1 MPTVRRCGRCARALD
16 RREDAHRDGERARA
30 RSPTSS
36 RETPW
41 SPSTARWGRGE
52 VCRRV
57 ATFRRP
63 PSRWRLWLRFNPLL
77 AIGATRFACS
87 KTAVDSAAR
96 RTARA
101 LDAPRL
107 ASGVARLIRVVA
119 RSNPSDPRASL
130 RASARLARAR
140 RARATEIAARAFRAT
155 PARLVAVASEAPREP
170 PPLAND
176 ERILHHRPRARKYGW
191 GVPRLAL
198 LTLFAF
204 EVVPRRFLAASSPDA
219 AAAESLALAPYL
231 ASMRWLGHAY
241 MGSIGAGVN
250 VQVLGFLGN
259 LAMLLLAAAACV
271 WDVSHDYS
279 ILVYLVK
286 TFSGDQLAGKLDTPE
301 WKLVLLFTF
310 GLFGPALWFAAGS
323 NAAASDAARPYL
335 RVLPFSS

>member
-1 MPTVRRCGRCARALD
+1 M
-16 RREDAHRDGERARA
+16 
-30 RSPTSS
+30 
-36 RETPW
+36 
-41 SPSTARWGRGE
+41 
-52 VCRRV
+52 
-57 ATFRRP
+57 
-63 PSRWRLWLRFNPLL
+63 
-77 AIGATRFACS
+77 
-87 KTAVDSAAR
+87 
-96 RTARA
+96 
-101 LDAPRL
+101 
-107 ASGVARLIRVVA
+107 SGYFTT
-119 RSNPSDPRASL
+119 D
-130 RASARLARAR
+130 
-140 RARATEIAARAFRAT
+140 
-155 PARLVAVASEAPREP
+155 
-170 PPLAND
+170 
-176 ERILHHRPRARKYGW
+176 RARKYGW

-219 AAAESLALAPYL
+219 DAAESLALAPYL

-323 NAAASDAARPYL
+323 NLSL
-335 RVLPFSS
+335 IHI

>member
-1 MPTVRRCGRCARALD
+1 MDRARGARRHLTDGRPPRRSEASMPTVRRCGRCARA
-16 RREDAHRDGERARA
+16 RPARTRIGTANARA

-119 RSNPSDPRASL
+119 RSNPSDPGASP
-130 RASARLARAR
+130 RASARLSRAR

-176 ERILHHRPRARKYGW
+176 ERILHHRPRA
-191 GVPRLAL
+191 
-198 LTLFAF
+198 
-204 EVVPRRFLAASSPDA
+204 
-219 AAAESLALAPYL
+219 
-231 ASMRWLGHAY
+231 
-241 MGSIGAGVN
+241 
-250 VQVLGFLGN
+250 
-259 LAMLLLAAAACV
+259 
-271 WDVSHDYS
+271 
-279 ILVYLVK
+279 
-286 TFSGDQLAGKLDTPE
+286 
-301 WKLVLLFTF
+301 
-310 GLFGPALWFAAGS
+310 
-323 NAAASDAARPYL
+323 
-335 RVLPFSS
+335 

>member
-1 MPTVRRCGRCARALD
+1 M
-16 RREDAHRDGERARA
+16 
-30 RSPTSS
+30 
-36 RETPW
+36 
-41 SPSTARWGRGE
+41 
-52 VCRRV
+52 
-57 ATFRRP
+57 
-63 PSRWRLWLRFNPLL
+63 
-77 AIGATRFACS
+77 
-87 KTAVDSAAR
+87 
-96 RTARA
+96 
-101 LDAPRL
+101 
-107 ASGVARLIRVVA
+107 SGYFTT
-119 RSNPSDPRASL
+119 D
-130 RASARLARAR
+130 
-140 RARATEIAARAFRAT
+140 
-155 PARLVAVASEAPREP
+155 
-170 PPLAND
+170 
-176 ERILHHRPRARKYGW
+176 RARKYGW

-204 EVVPRRFLAASSPDA
+204 EVVPRRFLAASAPDA

-335 RVLPFSS
+335 RVLPLLFLIQAVCEFGDAHLEHHPSSANFSATGTGSAFLRAHVHARRHHHPELRVVQYDLVICLFYRVSNLCIIMYKNGLVAAAAAVAKAARSCFGVLRRYPVEDWSTSPTRRSPRRCSARRTSKATR